1 MLVCFI
7 LFRTR
12 GCGCI
17 GHPAFPAPSVFS
29 GQTVFAKLGRIA
41 PRECRAAPEVARL
54 ARRRST
60 KRPVLLAIVVFPLAP
75 KSLYVAS
82 RLCHRLNNNSQEI
95 TGLGRWSALSR
106 TLWRLYLS

>member
-41 PRECRAAPEVARL
+41 PREWRAAPEVARL

-60 KRPVLLAIVVFPLAP
+60 KRPVLLAIVVFPIAP
-75 KSLYVAS
+75 KTLYGAA
-82 RLCHRLNNNSQEI
+82 RLCHRQNKNSKEI
-95 TGLGRWSALSR
+95 KGLEHSSS
-106 TLWRLYLS
+106 LWRAI